1 MCIRDR
7 SELISHLLGKENL
20 LHSVLNARHVEQEA
34 DIVAIAG
41 EKGRITVAT
50 NMAGRGTDIKI
61 DDEVAGLGGLHV
73 IGTEMHDSARIDRQ
87 LLGRCGRQGD
97 PGSFTQYISADDKL
111 IESAF
116 GRATATRY
124 RKTGKFRSSR
134 WWISLF
140 EKAQRKVENQHYR
153 SRKILMYNEKMQAKS
168 HQEMGLD
175 PILDVY
181 D

>member
-7 SELISHLLGKENL
+7 ENL

-124 RKTGKFRSSR
+124 RKNGKFRSGR